1 MITPTGV
8 DRKDRRVDHAHTGAQ
23 TPVPAQT
30 HHEPTGGLMSLSDGR
45 RQATTVAD
53 LPEPLGKL
61 LWRRHTVYRERGGT
75 VVIRGEDAGR
85 WISLASHGSGRV
97 RIRAGRILDGGTTAP
112 ARAETTV
119 PLDGD
124 MTRLAACC
132 RGLLAETA
140 GARAAEGAT
149 ASPVTDRPRR
159 GPRNGRRRQ
168 GTAVLVCAA
177 VVVGLIAVS
186 MLG

>member
-1 MITPTGV
+1 
-8 DRKDRRVDHAHTGAQ
+8 
-23 TPVPAQT
+23 
-30 HHEPTGGLMSLSDGR
+30 MSDDR
-45 RQATTVAD
+45 RQAATVSD
-53 LPEPLGKL
+53 LPEPLAKL

-124 MTRLAACC
+124 IARLAACC

-140 GARAAEGAT
+140 GARAPETAT
-149 ASPVTDRPRR
+149 PSPMTARSRPGRR
-159 GPRNGRRRQ
+159 KSRRRQ

-186 MLG
+186 MFG

>member
-1 MITPTGV
+1 M
-8 DRKDRRVDHAHTGAQ
+8 
-23 TPVPAQT
+23 
-30 HHEPTGGLMSLSDGR
+30 
-45 RQATTVAD
+45 
-53 LPEPLGKL
+53 
-61 LWRRHTVYRERGGT
+61 LWRQHTVYRERGGS

-124 MTRLAACC
+124 LARLAACC

-140 GARAAEGAT
+140 GERAGEAP
-149 ASPVTDRPRR
+149 ASSPMAGRPRPGSR
-159 GPRNGRRRQ
+159 KGRRRR
-168 GTAVLVCAA
+168 GATTALVCAA
-177 VVVGLIAVS
+177 VVVGLIAAS
-186 MLG
+186 LFG

>member
-1 MITPTGV
+1 
-8 DRKDRRVDHAHTGAQ
+8 
-23 TPVPAQT
+23 
-30 HHEPTGGLMSLSDGR
+30 MSDDR
-45 RQATTVAD
+45 RQATMLSD

-140 GARAAEGAT
+140 GSRAAEGARPSPMT
-149 ASPVTDRPRR
+149 ARP
-159 GPRNGRRRQ
+159 RQ
-168 GTAVLVCAA
+168 GTRKGRRGRGVTVLVCAA
-177 VVVGLIAVS
+177 VVVGLIAAS

>member
-1 MITPTGV
+1 
-8 DRKDRRVDHAHTGAQ
+8 
-23 TPVPAQT
+23 
-30 HHEPTGGLMSLSDGR
+30 MSDDR
-45 RQATTVAD
+45 RQAATVSD
-53 LPEPLGKL
+53 LPEPLAKL
-61 LWRRHTVYRERGGT
+61 LWRRYTVYRERGGT

-97 RIRAGRILDGGTTAP
+97 RIRAGRILEGGTTAP

-124 MTRLAACC
+124 IARLAACC

-140 GARAAEGAT
+140 GARAAETAAPPPAT
-149 ASPVTDRPRR
+149 ARQRP
-159 GPRNGRRRQ
+159 GPRKGRRRR

-186 MLG
+186 MFG

>member
-1 MITPTGV
+1 MP
-8 DRKDRRVDHAHTGAQ
+8 
-23 TPVPAQT
+23 
-30 HHEPTGGLMSLSDGR
+30 LSDDR
-45 RQATTVAD
+45 RQATMLSD

-140 GARAAEGAT
+140 GSRAAEGARPSPMT
-149 ASPVTDRPRR
+149 ARP
-159 GPRNGRRRQ
+159 RQ
-168 GTAVLVCAA
+168 GTRKGRRGRGVTVLVCAA
-177 VVVGLIAVS
+177 VVVGLIAAS

>member
-1 MITPTGV
+1 
-8 DRKDRRVDHAHTGAQ
+8 
-23 TPVPAQT
+23 
-30 HHEPTGGLMSLSDGR
+30 MSLSDDR
-45 RQATTVAD
+45 RQAATVAD
-53 LPEPLGKL
+53 LPAPLAKL
-61 LWRRHTVYRERGGT
+61 LWRQHTVYRERGGT

-124 MTRLAACC
+124 IARLAACC

-140 GARAAEGAT
+140 GAREEEAPAPSPTRGRPRQGSRKGRRGRGAT
-149 ASPVTDRPRR
+149 
-159 GPRNGRRRQ
+159 
-168 GTAVLVCAA
+168 VLVCAA
-177 VVVGLIAVS
+177 AVAVVGLIAAS